1 MSRVPG
7 PLQPAIADLITSHRS
22 RSLWRHANT
31 AFDWASG
38 RGAVIEWFHDSGD
51 PWSGLL
57 AHVLVDLRQRFDISI
72 RPYTVSQIDAPFRPE
87 ADRYFSYALHDTRML
102 ADFHGLPRPERR
114 PVRSQAD
121 SANARLFELEDDID
135 GYLAAAI
142 ELHARLYASDGEPI
156 PHKSSAGP
164 AENRKLLHKSGHYQS
179 GMLRY
184 RGAWYWG
191 IDRLQLLEQILRKE
205 RRGNG
210 SCIFSYPEQIAAWEG
225 DTIELFFSFR
235 SPYSY
240 IILPRIY
247 DIADRYDLKLEL
259 KPVLPM
265 VSRGMEVPRVK
276 RWYILHDA
284 AREAF
289 RHNVV
294 FGRVRDPLGKGVEN
308 AIAVFVTLDD
318 DYKRQFA
325 WSAMNGAWARGLNLA
340 DRNDLEKVSLEAG
353 LASWQVDEALAKS
366 DWRAVTEKNREELFA
381 IGLWGVPCF
390 RVGENY
396 AWGQDRVDVLRAGV
410 ARARALANPRSTRS

>member
-1 MSRVPG
+1 MSRIPG
-7 PLQPAIADLITSHRS
+7 PLQPALADLLTSR
-22 RSLWRHANT
+22 RTRALWHHANT

-57 AHVLVDLRQRFDISI
+57 AHVLVDLRERFDVTI
-72 RPYTVSQIDAPFRPE
+72 RPCTVSQTDAPFRPE

-114 PVRSQAD
+114 PSRAQAD

-135 GYLAAAI
+135 SYLKAAI
-142 ELHARLYASDGEPI
+142 EMHEQLYTNDGAPLAD
-156 PHKSSAGP
+156 KRSMGP
-164 AENRKLLHKSGHYQS
+164 TENRKLLRKKGHYQS

-184 RGAWYWG
+184 RGGWYWG

-210 SCIFSYPEQIAAWEG
+210 SCVFSYPEQVAAWEG

-240 IILPRIY
+240 VILPRIY
-247 DIADRYDLKLEL
+247 DIADRYELKLEL

-265 VSRGMEVPRVK
+265 VNRGLELPSVK
-276 RWYILHDA
+276 RWYILYDS

-294 FGRVRDPLGKGVEN
+294 FGRVRDPLGVGVEN
-308 AIAVFVTLDD
+308 AIAIFTTLDD
-318 DYKRQFA
+318 DYKRQFV

-340 DRNDLEKVSLEAG
+340 DREDLQKVASEAG
-353 LASWQVDEALAKS
+353 LASWQVDEALAKN
-366 DWRAVTEKNREELFA
+366 DWRAVSEKNREELMS

-390 RVGENY
+390 RVGEQF

-410 ARARALANPRSTRS
+410 ARALSTQRSSH